1 MDLNLEKRLENYFSS
16 HFLETKKR
24 IIKKQ
29 YHKYG
34 LVNFFTFERF
44 LTLVKEAIDPV
55 SENAFYIEKDG
66 DSGQCDAILTKAIV
80 EFLYKKRTAFGRS
93 VLAPICPGCLSL
105 RKITPVEVHKKVY
118 KCKSCESALNEKTGG
133 VELNL
138 RKTFS
143 FYYNAGVCCPG
154 CNNFVP
160 YQMSMADKLCC
171 PYKNCLTLFDRKVA
185 KKSKHPERKLT
196 TSINV
201 FDYDEVCGKKSKEE
215 LFRNHQELKI
225 REFIASEINRLSYGN
240 FTSIFRSK
248 MAEAFLAM
256 LDNNKEAMLCYLLDK
271 SRSEKIQHKIFQQ
284 YVSII
289 ERSFPLIS
297 RKNRK
302 RIVMDSLLDENMG
315 LFQGISEFCACV
327 DGFEIKN
334 QTKETYCVK
343 SQRAPFYIGKLL
355 DVIDA
360 DNGNSILSE
369 VDSYT
374 FFKVKIKQGCNS
386 KNVIVKHLNIYPH
399 YQMGHMVYL
408 NNLRKS
414 ICDNLD
420 SSS

>member
-1 MDLNLEKRLENYFSS
+1 MDLRLERSLENYFSS
-16 HFLETKKR
+16 HFLEAKKR

-34 LVNFFTFERF
+34 LVNFFAFERF

-66 DSGQCDAILTKAIV
+66 DSEQCDTILTKAIV
-80 EFLYKKRTAFGRS
+80 EFLYKKRTVFGRS

-118 KCKSCESALNEKTGG
+118 KCKSCESALNEKISDS
-133 VELNL
+133 ELNL

-143 FYYNAGVCCPG
+143 FYYNSGVSCPG
-154 CNNFVP
+154 CKNFVP
-160 YQMSMADKLCC
+160 YQMSMADKLHC
-171 PYKNCLTLFDRKVA
+171 PYTSCLASFERRAA
-185 KKSKHPERKLT
+185 KKAKHPERKLT

-201 FDYDEVCGKKSKEE
+201 FDYDEICGKKSKEE
-215 LFRNHQELKI
+215 LFRNYQELKI

-248 MAEAFLAM
+248 MAEAFLVM
-256 LDNNKEAMLCYLLDK
+256 MDKNKDAMLCYLLDK

-302 RIVMDSLLDENMG
+302 RIVMDSLLDDNMC
-315 LFQGISEFCACV
+315 LFQGMSEFRSSV
-327 DGFEIKN
+327 EDFEVKN
-334 QTKETYCVK
+334 QTQETYSVK
-343 SQRAPFYIGKLL
+343 NQQVPFYLGKLL
-355 DVIDA
+355 DVIDT
-360 DNGNSILSE
+360 NTGNSILSE
-369 VDSYT
+369 VDDYS
-374 FFKVKIKQGCNS
+374 FFKIKLRQNCKS
-386 KNVIVKHLNIYPH
+386 KNVIVKHLRIYPH

-408 NNLRKS
+408 NNLRKLVR
-414 ICDNLD
+414 DNLD